1 MIFDPISV
9 AVSAIVM
16 TMVTEGIDH
25 YVKMFGTNM
34 NIGLEGAKYLT
45 LKNEFHWDVFVNT
58 DVSKH
63 YFANVRIQEGNVY
76 DTPDLEKKGVHL
88 IASNAYE
95 KVRKL
100 SDEMM
105 KSIMSEIGNNKEI
118 NLRKYLDMV
127 ANAEREIIS
136 KVLSGSPDVLKLEK
150 IKEANAYKHGPEK
163 SPYLQYLLWQD
174 VFSKKYGNAPEPTYM
189 AIKIPTII
197 NSKSD
202 MKEYLDSLED
212 EEFKSD
218 LIEFMKKWNKTEIK
232 TFKLPL
238 INVFSKGL
246 PKELLPIIDIDRV
259 VKDNCNV
266 LYMVLASLGFYLK
279 PGMKVI
285 DYLENNEVEK
295 YLEDDDFLGEDEK
308 K

>member
-1 MIFDPISV
+1 
-9 AVSAIVM
+9 
-16 TMVTEGIDH
+16 
-25 YVKMFGTNM
+25 
-34 NIGLEGAKYLT
+34 
-45 LKNEFHWDVFVNT
+45 
-58 DVSKH
+58 
-63 YFANVRIQEGNVY
+63 
-76 DTPDLEKKGVHL
+76 
-88 IASNAYE
+88 
-95 KVRKL
+95 
-100 SDEMM
+100 
-105 KSIMSEIGNNKEI
+105 
-118 NLRKYLDMV
+118 
-127 ANAEREIIS
+127 
-136 KVLSGSPDVLKLEK
+136 
-150 IKEANAYKHGPEK
+150 
-163 SPYLQYLLWQD
+163 
-174 VFSKKYGNAPEPTYM
+174 
-189 AIKIPTII
+189 
-197 NSKSD
+197 
-202 MKEYLDSLED
+202 LDSLED
-212 EEFKSD
+212 KEFKSD